1 MSDLEGIVEAVR
13 KIGFS
18 WVKIDTGC
26 FSLHY
31 RVTTI
36 LFIGEEWVDWRLPF
50 LHAAGARE
58 LRAGVSSIC
67 LSRVT
72 VQWEYGKWL
81 FIWLDW
87 NMHIA
92 ILFRR
97 RLRAEG
103 AKPKSNKRWK
113 TGLGHV
119 CMYVC
124 MYVCIFV
131 CFSHISHNLQRIL
144 SSNQYRSLAH
154 WMLHCLGMNL
164 VGCGTQR
171 ARGTWK

>member
-1 MSDLEGIVEAVR
+1 MGSGRVGSGRAAHTEISPLNHRRTRSALLLIDKHPDLTPAVLEEIENLR
-13 KIGFS
+13 CPLSPYRSCGFGQKVLS
-18 WVKIDTGC
+18 SPGK
-26 FSLHY
+26 
-31 RVTTI
+31 R
-36 LFIGEEWVDWRLPF
+36 
-50 LHAAGARE
+50 LHAEVFSHSSAD
-58 LRAGVSSIC
+58 RAPTHMTGTC
-67 LSRVT
+67 KLSHGSPRISQYRT
-72 VQWEYGKWL
+72 
-81 FIWLDW
+81 F
-87 NMHIA
+87 
-92 ILFRR
+92 FRR

-154 WMLHCLGMNL
+154 
-164 VGCGTQR
+164 
-171 ARGTWK
+171 

>member
-1 MSDLEGIVEAVR
+1 MGHAY
-13 KIGFS
+13 
-18 WVKIDTGC
+18 DTLGPPPLDRLQC
-26 FSLHY
+26 LDVSNILG
-31 RVTTI
+31 VPKAGTI
-36 LFIGEEWVDWRLPF
+36 LKNRSDMSGEKCQ
-50 LHAAGARE
+50 HE
-58 LRAGVSSIC
+58 LRVMADCS
-67 LSRVT
+67 
-72 VQWEYGKWL
+72 
-81 FIWLDW
+81 F
-87 NMHIA
+87 
-92 ILFRR
+92 FRR

-154 WMLHCLGMNL
+154 
-164 VGCGTQR
+164 
-171 ARGTWK
+171 